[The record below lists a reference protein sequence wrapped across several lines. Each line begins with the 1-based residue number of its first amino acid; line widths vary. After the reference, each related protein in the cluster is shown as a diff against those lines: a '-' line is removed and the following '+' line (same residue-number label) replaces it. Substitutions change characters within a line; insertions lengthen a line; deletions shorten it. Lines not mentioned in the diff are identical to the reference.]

1 VYRNVAPVPA
11 EPCTLECRMSA
22 DVHTSGRASAVVLL
36 SILAPGVNVFITATI
51 LPTVVAEIGGL
62 ALYAWVTI
70 AYSVTSIVGSAASS
84 AAARTLGLRAALCV
98 AAATFMAGTAVCGA
112 APSMAIIVLGRA
124 VQGAGGGMI
133 IGITHAL
140 VRALFPA
147 HRWSR
152 MLATISAAWGISA
165 LTGPAIGGMLAAAGL
180 WRAGFWAALVLAA
193 IPLALG
199 WDLLPPRPDAGGA
212 RPRLPLLRLALLCG
226 AVLAL
231 ALIGN
236 QHGVAPRA
244 ALLTIAAVA
253 VERALALDRRAPH
266 RLFPSNM
273 LSLRQPLGRCF
284 WMIFLIA
291 MSVSPIGMY
300 LSLFLQVIHHA
311 SPAVA
316 GYVFAGHSL
325 AWTVAA
331 IASSHVP
338 LTRIRVVLAGG
349 PVLLA
354 SGLATLACTIAP
366 GPTAVVAIAI
376 VLEGS
381 GIGLCWAHIGNR
393 VLEVARKG
401 EEEATASLI
410 PTTQLFAVAFGGAL
424 AAIVAA
430 GVGLTRD
437 ATPPIA
443 SAAGQALYGTFAV
456 LPLGAAMIAWRLGAP
471 RAAGRA

>member
-1 VYRNVAPVPA
+1 
-11 EPCTLECRMSA
+11 MSA
-22 DVHTSGRASAVVLL
+22 DVHSSGRASAVVLL
-36 SILAPGVNVFITATI
+36 AILAPGVNVFITATI

-84 AAARTLGLRAALCV
+84 AAARALGLRAALGL
-98 AAATFMAGTAVCGA
+98 AAFVFMAGTVVCA
-112 APSMAIIVLGRA
+112 MAPSMAVIVIGRA
-124 VQGAGGGMI
+124 IQGAGGGMI
-133 IGITHAL
+133 IGIDHAL
-140 VRALFPA
+140 VRAIFPP

-165 LTGPAIGGMLAAAGL
+165 LTGPAVGGLLAAAGL
-180 WRAGFWAALVLAA
+180 WRAGFWAALVVAA
-193 IPLALG
+193 LPLALG
-199 WDLLPPRPDAGGA
+199 WDLLPARRRSDGE
-212 RPRLPLLRLALLCG
+212 RPRIPLVRLGLLCG
-226 AVLAL
+226 AVLSL
-231 ALIGN
+231 ALISN
-236 QHGVAPRA
+236 QGGWLARA
-244 ALLTIAAVA
+244 ALIALAAVA
-253 VERALALDRRAPH
+253 VERALAFDRRASH

-273 LSLRQPLGRCF
+273 LSLQEPIGRCF

-300 LSLFLQVIHHA
+300 LSLFLQVIHEA

-325 AWTVAA
+325 AWTVAS
-331 IASSHVP
+331 IVTTHVP
-338 LTRIRVVLAGG
+338 ADRVRFAMAGG
-349 PVLLA
+349 PVVLAAGLAALAVTIA
-354 SGLATLACTIAP
+354 SGPT
-366 GPTAVVAIAI
+366 TAVVAAI

-381 GIGLCWAHIGNR
+381 GIGLCWAHIANR

-430 GVGLTRD
+430 AVGLTRD
-437 ATPPIA
+437 ATPPVA
-443 SAAGQALYGTFAV
+443 AAAGQALYGLFAV
-456 LPLGAAMIAWRLGAP
+456 LPLGAGVIAWRQLGAP
-471 RAAGRA
+471 RHAARASES